1 MKTKSP
7 IGKLILSALIW
18 AAAVPAEAASFKE
31 AEFTRVINDVR
42 VLPIQQAPQPAQVG
56 TKITGQSSVSTG
68 VESRAELRFP
78 DKTITRIGSN
88 SVFRLDRGDRTVNL
102 EKGVILLQVPKQ
114 LGGAKVRTAAVTAA
128 VTGTSV
134 MFEYT
139 PDGFI
144 KIIVLEGEVDVFFN
158 DRPGV
163 MTTLRAGDMLI
174 MKPDA
179 KEFPMAVQVDLEK
192 LKKTSKL
199 LDPDEFGPPI
209 NVANLNDA
217 QAEQDK
223 LKKDGELLKTAF
235 QIPGRGTVVTLTN
248 EARQE
253 IFKNIVLQARPTPTG
268 QPPAP
273 PETNNRN
280 PGGGNE
286 EPPAD
291 PTVPNTASPPGTPI
305 RNPGTVVFTDG
316 SSIVTNPHATAY
328 SDLANAIITMQGT
341 IYRPNLDGNFRT
353 YLYGQS
359 GGPTP
364 VDAFLASHGNW
375 FAFLADEIY
384 IGGDIGVNSSVGPR
398 NIALAAQGNVTF
410 ADVSERFPMAG
421 GGNNWTLPP
430 SVDALVIST
439 GSGSITVDSFSL
451 NGTLGQPQHVFFDA
465 SGPTSDVTINGGGFH
480 PTGEGSEGSEGSAR
494 FGGSEGLPQ
503 ISFPDGSFHAVA
515 GRDIVVLS
523 NGPYAPTIE
532 AAEVKMDAGRD
543 ISVAESQIRARA
555 LIQMKAL
562 ENLTISNSS
571 QLVAL
576 SEGDQ
581 LSVFLAA
588 VNGNASL
595 LQAYVDA
602 FALEVSSDY
611 GNVSITDSQVN
622 ADVVKAR
629 VLSTGGEL
637 LIANSTIG
645 KAGSSQLTRLYGEG
659 ASGVRFSG
667 TNYLNSHT
675 VNIAGK
681 SVTIDAEGSVRLVN
695 PSGTSVFTD
704 TANFNHSSFGNFTD
718 GEGSPITVPTQAFG
732 NRPAY

>member
-439 GSGSITVDSFSL
+439 GSGSITVDSSFSL

-480 PTGEGSEGSEGSAR
+480 PTGEGSEGSAR

-523 NGPYAPTIE
+523 NAPYAPTIE

-543 ISVAESQIRARA
+543 ISVVESQIRARA

>member
-1 MKTKSP
+1 MKTKST
-7 IGKLILSALIW
+7 IGNLILGAL
-18 AAAVPAEAASFKE
+18 ALTNFVPAEAASFKE

-42 VLPIQQAPQPAQVG
+42 VLPLQQAPQPAQIG
-56 TKITGQSSVSTG
+56 TKITGQAAVSTG
-68 VESRAELRFP
+68 VDSRAELRFP

-102 EKGVILLQVPKQ
+102 EQGVILLQVPKQ

-134 MFEYT
+134 MFEFT
-139 PDGFI
+139 PEGFI
-144 KIIVLEGEVDVFFN
+144 KIIDLEGELDVFFN

-192 LKKTSKL
+192 LKATSKL

-209 NVANLNDA
+209 NQANLNEA
-217 QAEQDK
+217 QQEQDK
-223 LKKDGELLKTAF
+223 LKNKGDLLKTAF
-235 QIPGRGTVVTLTN
+235 QIPGRGTTVTLTN

-253 IFKNIVLQARPTPTG
+253 IFKNLVLQARPDSG
-268 QPPAP
+268 QPPTP

-280 PGGGNE
+280 TGNRNVETPPENPGN
-286 EPPAD
+286 PAPN
-291 PTVPNTASPPGTPI
+291 PTPPGTPI
-305 RNPGTVVFTDG
+305 RNPGIVAFGNG
-316 SSIVTNPHATAY
+316 SSIVTNPHATAF

-364 VDAFLASHGNW
+364 VDDFLSSHGNW

-384 IGGDIGVNSSVGPR
+384 IGGDIGVISSVGPR

-410 ADVSERFPMAG
+410 KDLSDDFPILGAG
-421 GGNNWTLPP
+421 DHWTLPP

-439 GSGSITVDSFSL
+439 GSGSIAVKPFFKL
-451 NGTLGQPQHVFFDA
+451 EGTPGQPQHVFFDA
-465 SGPTSDVTINGGGFH
+465 SGPTSDVTVEGGGFYSTQ
-480 PTGEGSEGSEGSAR
+480 PS
-494 FGGSEGLPQ
+494 
-503 ISFPDGSFHAVA
+503 ISFPDGSFIAVA
-515 GRDIVVLS
+515 GRDIS
-523 NGPYAPTIE
+523 ITNGDPYGGTSVIQ
-532 AAEVKMDAGRD
+532 AAEVKLDAGRD
-543 ISVAESQIRARA
+543 VTIDSSTIRART
-555 LIQMKAL
+555 LLQIKAL
-562 ENLTISNSS
+562 GNLTISNSS

-576 SEGDQ
+576 SVDEQ

-595 LQAYVDA
+595 LNATVNA
-602 FALEVSSDY
+602 FSTEVSSER
-611 GNVSITDSQVN
+611 GNVSITNSQIN

-645 KAGSSQLTRLYGEG
+645 KSGSQLTRLYGEG

-667 TNYLNSHT
+667 TNFLNANT
-675 VNIAGK
+675 VDIAGK
-681 SVTIDAEGSVRLVN
+681 TVTIDSGGTVRLLT
-695 PSGTSVFTD
+695 PGGTRVFTD
-704 TANFNHSSFGNFTD
+704 TANYNHTTYGNFTD
-718 GEGSPITVPTQAFG
+718 GTGSPITVPTQPFG
-732 NRPAY
+732 SRPPY

>member
-1 MKTKSP
+1 M
-7 IGKLILSALIW
+7 
-18 AAAVPAEAASFKE
+18 
-31 AEFTRVINDVR
+31 
-42 VLPIQQAPQPAQVG
+42 
-56 TKITGQSSVSTG
+56 
-68 VESRAELRFP
+68 
-78 DKTITRIGSN
+78 
-88 SVFRLDRGDRTVNL
+88 
-102 EKGVILLQVPKQ
+102 
-114 LGGAKVRTAAVTAA
+114 
-128 VTGTSV
+128 
-134 MFEYT
+134 
-139 PDGFI
+139 
-144 KIIVLEGEVDVFFN
+144 
-158 DRPGV
+158 
-163 MTTLRAGDMLI
+163 
-174 MKPDA
+174 
-179 KEFPMAVQVDLEK
+179 
-192 LKKTSKL
+192 
-199 LDPDEFGPPI
+199 
-209 NVANLNDA
+209 
-217 QAEQDK
+217 
-223 LKKDGELLKTAF
+223 
-235 QIPGRGTVVTLTN
+235 
-248 EARQE
+248 
-253 IFKNIVLQARPTPTG
+253 
-268 QPPAP
+268 
-273 PETNNRN
+273 
-280 PGGGNE
+280 
-286 EPPAD
+286 
-291 PTVPNTASPPGTPI
+291 
-305 RNPGTVVFTDG
+305 VFTDG

-439 GSGSITVDSFSL
+439 GSGSITVDSSFSL

-480 PTGEGSEGSEGSAR
+480 PTGEGSEGSAR

-515 GRDIVVLS
+515 GRDISVLS
-523 NGPYAPTIE
+523 NGSYAPTIE

-543 ISVAESQIRARA
+543 INVRSQIRARA

-704 TANFNHSSFGNFTD
+704 MANFNHSSFGNFTN

>member
-134 MFEYT
+134 LFEYT
-139 PDGFI
+139 PDGYI

-163 MTTLRAGDMLI
+163 MTTLHPGDLLI

-179 KEFPMAVQVDLEK
+179 TVFPMPVQVDLEK
-192 LKKTSKL
+192 LKATCKL
-199 LDPDEFGPPI
+199 LDPNEFGPPI

-280 PGGGNE
+280 PEGGNE

-384 IGGDIGVNSSVGPR
+384 IAGDIGVNSSVGPR

-439 GSGSITVDSFSL
+439 GSGSITVDSSFSL

-465 SGPTSDVTINGGGFH
+465 SGPTSDVTINGGGFYP
-480 PTGEGSEGSEGSAR
+480 PTAEGSEVFEGS
-494 FGGSEGLPQ
+494 GGLPP

-515 GRDIVVLS
+515 GRDISVLS
-523 NGPYAPTIE
+523 SGSYAPTIE

-543 ISVAESQIRARA
+543 INVEGSQIRARA

-562 ENLTISNSS
+562 ANLTISNSS

-588 VNGNASL
+588 VDGNASL

-602 FALEVSSDY
+602 FSLEVSSDH
-611 GNVSITDSQVN
+611 GNVSITNSQVY

-637 LIANSTIG
+637 LIADSTIG
-645 KAGSSQLTRLYGEG
+645 KSGSQLTRLYGEG

-667 TNYLNSHT
+667 TNYLNSNI

-681 SVTIDAEGSVRLVN
+681 SVTIDSGGTVRLLN
-695 PSGTSVFTD
+695 PGGTSVFTD
-704 TANFNHSSFGNFTD
+704 MANFNHSSFGNFTD
-718 GEGSPITVPTQAFG
+718 GEGTTLPSVTTQPFG

>member
-439 GSGSITVDSFSL
+439 GSGSITVDSSFSL
-451 NGTLGQPQHVFFDA
+451 NGTPGQPQHVFFDA

-480 PTGEGSEGSEGSAR
+480 PTGEGSEGSAR

-523 NGPYAPTIE
+523 NAPYAPTIE

-543 ISVAESQIRARA
+543 ISVVESQIRARA